1 MRAQSGRSL
10 SKRRSQAGYTVLAVM
25 IGIAIV
31 SIALVGHAMLAGLGA
46 LASRKAAN
54 DMACRTA
61 ALARLNIATGTAAGG
76 SVPPVAAVPG
86 WSDTVY
92 LDPATGSIV
101 GVTGEPPDGVGLIA
115 RQWRRGRDADGRNTF
130 EVVAT
135 AVGVDGQPLAGR
147 LAASISY
154 SERQR

>member
-1 MRAQSGRSL
+1 MRVKNRAH
-10 SKRRSQAGYTVLAVM
+10 RREAGYTVLAVM
-25 IGIAIV
+25 IAIGIV
-31 SIALVGHAMLAGLGA
+31 SVALVGHAMLAGLGA

-54 DMACRTA
+54 DLACRTA
-61 ALARLNIATGTAAGG
+61 ALARLNLAPSEGEGG
-76 SVPPVAAVPG
+76 SVPPAAAVSG

-101 GVTGEPPDGVGLIA
+101 SVQSAPIEGVGLIA
-115 RQWRRGRDADGRNTF
+115 RQWRRGRDAGGRTTF

-135 AVGVDGQPLAGR
+135 AVGADGQPLTGR

-154 SERQR
+154 SKRQR

>member
-1 MRAQSGRSL
+1 MRVRHIT
-10 SKRRSQAGYTVLAVM
+10 RRREAGYTVLAVM

-31 SIALVGHAMLAGLGA
+31 SVALVGHAMMAGLGA

-54 DMACRTA
+54 DLACRTA
-61 ALARLNIATGTAAGG
+61 AQARLNLAVTDGEGG
-76 SVPPVAAVPG
+76 SVPPAAAVPG

-92 LDPATGSIV
+92 LDPVTGSIV
-101 GVTGEPPDGVGLIA
+101 SVESTPIEAVGLIA
-115 RQWRRGRDADGRNTF
+115 RQWRRGRDADGRTTF

-135 AVGVDGQPLAGR
+135 AVGADGKPLTGR

-154 SERQR
+154 SKRQR

>member
-1 MRAQSGRSL
+1 MRVSNNAHRGE
-10 SKRRSQAGYTVLAVM
+10 AGYTVLAVM

-54 DMACRTA
+54 DLACRTV
-61 ALARLNIATGTAAGG
+61 ALDRLNLAPSNGEGG
-76 SVPPVAAVPG
+76 SVPPAPAVPG
-86 WSDTVY
+86 WSDLVF
-92 LDPATGSIV
+92 LDPVTGSIV
-101 GVTGEPPDGVGLIA
+101 GVERTPTEGVGLIS
-115 RQWRRGRDADGRNTF
+115 RQWRRGRDADGRITF

-135 AVGVDGQPLAGR
+135 AVGADGQPLTGR

-154 SERQR
+154 SKRQR